1 MQRSKSKNNRRASD
15 YGRKAMIQRVIF
27 IGLLITA
34 TLMAVPAA
42 SAARDACNGST
53 TYQTGSAQYT
63 FEHGGLTRIYRVFV
77 PSGYGGTQPVP
88 LVMPLHGAAGWAV
101 QQEGYSEWNAIAER
115 ETFVTIHPQG
125 ALETGPG
132 FRWNAGEPMR
142 GDGFLFR
149 GLAGEQPEDLPDDAA
164 FLTDLLIHLQT
175 ELCIDPARIYVNGLS
190 NGGGMT
196 NYLACVLADK
206 IAAVGTVAGAYT
218 PIPGGCNPARPIPVI
233 TFHGKRDNIVAYD
246 GSDRINLEPVGAW
259 AAAWAA
265 RNGCDETPE
274 TVEGTVGAVTGV
286 RYVNCDENAEVVFYT
301 IADAGHTWPGAEPL
315 FPLLLGEASQD
326 IDASETMW
334 AFFAEHPI
342 PASE

>member
-1 MQRSKSKNNRRASD
+1 
-15 YGRKAMIQRVIF
+15 MIRWALIIIAAVLSA
-27 IGLLITA
+27 GL
-34 TLMAVPAA
+34 V
-42 SAARDACNGST
+42 RHDAQAQEGICNGST
-53 TYQTGSAQYT
+53 TYQTGSAEYT

-77 PSGYGGTQPVP
+77 PSGYAGSTPVP
-88 LVMPLHGAAGWAV
+88 LVMTLHGAAGWAA

-115 ETFVTIHPQG
+115 ETFVTVHPQG
-125 ALETGPG
+125 ALPTGPG

-142 GDGFLFR
+142 ADGALFESIF
-149 GLAGEQPEDLPDDAA
+149 AAPEDLPDDAA
-164 FLTDLLIHLQT
+164 FLTDLLAHLQA

-196 NYLACVLADK
+196 YHMACVLADK

-218 PIPGGCNPARPIPVI
+218 AIPGGCDPARPIPVI
-233 TFHGKRDNIVAYD
+233 TFHGKKDNVVAYD
-246 GSDRINLEPVGAW
+246 GSDRINLEPVGQW

-286 RYVNCDENAEVVFYT
+286 RYVNCDEDAEVVFYT

-315 FPLLLGEASQD
+315 LPIVLGAASQD

-334 AFFAEHPI
+334 DFFAQHPMEI
-342 PASE
+342 TRP

>member
-1 MQRSKSKNNRRASD
+1 MLIA
-15 YGRKAMIQRVIF
+15 AVLLV
-27 IGLLITA
+27 GLA
-34 TLMAVPAA
+34 RG
-42 SAARDACNGST
+42 SARGQDGPCNGNT
-53 TYQTGSAQYT
+53 TYETGSAEYT

-77 PSGYGGTQPVP
+77 PSGYDESTPVP
-88 LVMPLHGAAGWAV
+88 LVMTLHGAAGWAE
-101 QQEGYSEWNAIAER
+101 QQEGYSEWNTIAER
-115 ETFVTIHPQG
+115 ETFLAVHPQG
-125 ALETGPG
+125 ALPTGTG

-142 GDGFLFR
+142 SEGLLFESIF
-149 GLAGEQPEDLPDDAA
+149 ATPDELPDDAA
-164 FLTDLLIHLQT
+164 FLTDLLAHLQT
-175 ELCIDPARIYVNGLS
+175 ELCVDPARIYVNGLS

-196 NYLACVLADK
+196 HHMACVLADK

-218 PIPGGCNPARPIPVI
+218 AIPGGCVPARPVPVI

-274 TVEGTVGAVTGV
+274 TVDGTIGAVTGV
-286 RYVNCDENAEVVFYT
+286 RYVNCDEDAGVVFYT

-315 FPLLLGEASQD
+315 FPLLLGAASQD

-334 AFFAEHPI
+334 AFFAAHPM
-342 PASE
+342 PPSAN